1 MRGARA
7 ALVLF
12 CASAFLPGCAT
23 RGSINRTRADIAT
36 LGRQL
41 EELRAAQERLTRE
54 VGQMATDLRLSLAQ
68 LTGLGPEVA
77 QSTVAVERLRARLDA
92 TEATVARLQSA
103 VDRVEPEPPQAATP
117 PETPTSA
124 PAAAAAAASL
134 PAPASDRT
142 PPGEPAPHVDPV
154 ARAYAAALDQY
165 QKREYGQAVLDF
177 LDFIAKYPKHPLAN
191 NAQYWIGEAYYVQR
205 DYRQATL
212 EFRRVLDSDPHG
224 TKVPDALLKEGL
236 CSLNLH
242 QPGRAYELWRRILRE
257 YPDSEA
263 ARKAGSFLSARGVS
277 SPR

>member
-41 EELRAAQERLTRE
+41 VELRAAQERLTLE
-54 VGQMATDLRLSLAQ
+54 VGRMATDLRLSLAQ

-92 TEATVARLQSA
+92 TETTVARLQSA
-103 VDRVEPEPPQAATP
+103 VERVEPEPPRAATP
-117 PETPTSA
+117 TQTPTSPPMPA
-124 PAAAAAAASL
+124 PASL
-134 PAPASDRT
+134 PAPESDRM
-142 PPGEPAPHVDPV
+142 PAGEPASHVDHV
-154 ARAYAAALDQY
+154 ARTYAAALEQY

-212 EFRRVLDSDPHG
+212 EFRRVLDADPRG

>member
-1 MRGARA
+1 VRGARA

-41 EELRAAQERLTRE
+41 EELRAAQERLTLE
-54 VGQMATDLRLSLAQ
+54 VGRMATDLRLSLAQ
-68 LTGLGPEVA
+68 LTGLRPDVA

-103 VDRVEPEPPQAATP
+103 VERVEPEPPRAATP
-117 PETPTSA
+117 PQTPTSPPTPA
-124 PAAAAAAASL
+124 PASL
-134 PAPASDRT
+134 PAPDSDRT

-154 ARAYAAALDQY
+154 ARAYTAALDQY

-212 EFRRVLDSDPHG
+212 EFRRVLDSDPRG

>member
-1 MRGARA
+1 VRGARA

-41 EELRAAQERLTRE
+41 EELRTAQERLALE
-54 VGQMATDLRLSLAQ
+54 VGRMATDVRLSLAQ
-68 LTGLGPEVA
+68 LTSLGPEVA
-77 QSTVAVERLRARLDA
+77 QSTVAVERLRARVDA
-92 TEATVARLQSA
+92 TEATVTRLQSA
-103 VDRVEPEPPQAATP
+103 VERAEPEPPRPATP
-117 PETPTSA
+117 APPPTA
-124 PAAAAAAASL
+124 PPAAAPASL
-134 PAPASDRT
+134 PAPDSDRT

-154 ARAYAAALDQY
+154 ARTYAAALEQY

-205 DYRQATL
+205 DYRQAAL
-212 EFRRVLDSDPHG
+212 EFRRVLDSDPRG

-236 CSLNLH
+236 CSLNLR
-242 QPGRAYELWRRILRE
+242 QPGRAFELWRRILRE